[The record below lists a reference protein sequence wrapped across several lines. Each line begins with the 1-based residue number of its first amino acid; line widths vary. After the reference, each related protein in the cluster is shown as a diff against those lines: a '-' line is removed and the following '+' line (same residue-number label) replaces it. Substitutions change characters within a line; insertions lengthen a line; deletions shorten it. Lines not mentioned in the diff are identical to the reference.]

1 MWPAPSNIGVQIVG
15 KLIRKM
21 KYGSMDG
28 LVTGVHY
35 VLKIRKAWEI
45 VDWR

>member
-1 MWPAPSNIGVQIVG
+1 MCLAPSNIGVRIVG
-15 KLIRKM
+15 KLIRRT

-28 LVTGVHY
+28 LATGVHC
-35 VLKIRKAWEI
+35 VLKIRKVWEI

>member
-1 MWPAPSNIGVQIVG
+1 MYPAPSNIGAQIVE
-15 KLIRKM
+15 KLIRRM

-28 LVTGVHY
+28 SVIGVHC